1 MAEIRKELAKIIDCP
16 YPASLAHLV
25 DLLARA
31 DVLTIRTRV
40 HDLPPCSVTRLAT
53 LVYENLSVCAY
64 ALRALSSL
72 SQSPQFRDALL
83 LQYPG
88 LLSSLLVQANSSSK
102 DFDEYAGLCVLLLS
116 RPLPGGAPLPASA
129 QPFFLR
135 TFENASQRPDVN
147 TLRAVYSMLNGAC
160 GDLLRLLSP
169 ERRELFDQVLSHIL
183 SDYTTGQASMLLL
196 WCFGIALIAE
206 RTSQTEYQDL
216 TLSGCGQGTD
226 VSTLSPEKQWKTAAA
241 HKMFGSSSKMHKTI
255 YMTYLS
261 VIWALKGDVG
271 VADDEAIEGIQIAI
285 RTLQSVDQ
293 KTLQNWPRTNDIV
306 KNTIP
311 KLPAKLLRANN
322 PIVQLKALSFYAL
335 AVGGASLPPEVVKRY
350 ELCLDSTVGL
360 ADASCL
366 EETLSASFSIF
377 SPYMQENFL
386 KTLISATLDLCLS
399 SPRYPQLLNHA
410 IVMQQITKT
419 LPQCTSLHVKV
430 LTAATTQEVQTKIWN
445 AINQED
451 DAGKAIGAFHADNEH
466 QDLLSATIS
475 MLLVLALTMQPGSQ
489 VLPVNLTM
497 ALADKQRQLPHQATQ
512 CLHVSKAAEV
522 STLSLFQQN
531 NTPYTGAP
539 LQDWRGRLKSEL
551 ESQGAYQRD
560 FIVRSVAQIC
570 QDLEARCNTA
580 EEPLLREQ
588 QRSQKLERAA
598 AELNARVLVLESEA
612 TDSRFHLE
620 GLEDEKLNLF
630 DEKERLSTKVDELQA
645 DLLATSRQSADMSRK
660 HQADLHAKDLE
671 LQSMALIHEENLRS
685 QREQLDAQEKSVSE
699 LRREIEHISAQRA
712 SRDAENE
719 TLQMS
724 LDTINQR
731 LVEEV
736 QRSRDQAGEI
746 AQTKDRNVELQLQLQ
761 KVQIDCDTTVMRLH
775 ELQIS
780 HQELVH
786 SSKEA
791 YETLESK
798 HALEILNA
806 ETATRETSESLT
818 AQLQEALC
826 DGRRADD
833 EHKETQIELEQLQ
846 TAISSLEKELQE
858 LTEFCSEQEE
868 ELEELRAL
876 RKNVLAG
883 LGLASQHSLPIRS
896 TTRDPKEV
904 SDLQNKRVSR
914 EHRRRKSAAQI
925 LDGASTTAKNTQGV
939 TSTAMETIA
948 NASFA
953 SSDSQSSQNGPTP
966 KRPKPRPSFKIPTMR
981 TPRTQKPAVA
991 QRSVSDKLS
1000 PSKRT
1005 ALRQVSPNRR
1015 HTTVGFVVS
1024 DDDAAYH
1031 TDLRSARK
1039 RRGSLH
1045 GVHEAD
1051 VDMDDFMAGTPMTPG
1066 NFATGTGRFPDD
1078 EDLTT
1083 TEL

>member
-1 MAEIRKELAKIIDCP
+1 MADIGKELAKIIDCP

-31 DVLTIRTRV
+31 DVLTIRSRV
-40 HDLPPCSVTRLAT
+40 HDLTPCSVTRLAT

-72 SQSPQFRDALL
+72 SQSAQFRDALL

-88 LLSSLLVQANSSSK
+88 LLNSLLVKANSSSR

-116 RPLPGGAPLPASA
+116 RPLPGGAPLPASV

-135 TFENASQRPDVN
+135 TFENASQSPDVN

-169 ERRELFDQVLSHIL
+169 ERREQFDQGLSHIL
-183 SDYTTGQASMLLL
+183 SDYTTGQASVLLL

-206 RTSQTEYQDL
+206 RSSQTEHQEL
-216 TLSGCGQGTD
+216 PLFGCGQGTD
-226 VSTLSPEKQWKTAAA
+226 VSTLSTEKKWKTAAA
-241 HKMFGSSSKMHKTI
+241 HKMFGSSSKMNKTI
-255 YMTYLS
+255 YLTYLS

-311 KLPAKLLRANN
+311 KLPAKLLRTNN

-335 AVGGASLPPEVVKRY
+335 AVGGVSLPPEVVKQY
-350 ELCLDSTVGL
+350 EQCLGNAVGL

-366 EETLSASFSIF
+366 DEALSASFSIF
-377 SPYMQENFL
+377 SPNIRENFV

-399 SPRYPQLLNHA
+399 SPRYPQLLNHS
-410 IVMQQITKT
+410 IVMQQIAKT
-419 LPQCTSLHVKV
+419 LQQCTSLHVKV
-430 LTAATTQEVQTKIWN
+430 LTAVTSQEVHAKIWN
-445 AINQED
+445 MINQEE
-451 DAGKAIGAFHADNEH
+451 DAGKAIGAVHANSQH
-466 QDLLSATIS
+466 QALLSATIS
-475 MLLVLALTMQPGSQ
+475 MLLVLALTVQLGSQ
-489 VLPVNLTM
+489 TLPINLTM
-497 ALADKQRQLPHQATQ
+497 ALIEKQRQLPLEATQ
-512 CLHVSKAAEV
+512 CLHVSKAAEA
-522 STLSLFQQN
+522 SALSLFQQN

-560 FIVRSVAQIC
+560 SIVRSVAQIC

-580 EEPLLREQ
+580 EEPLLHEQ
-588 QRSQKLERAA
+588 QRSQKLERVV
-598 AELNARVLVLESEA
+598 AELNARVLLLESEA

-630 DEKERLSTKVDELQA
+630 DEKERLSTKVEELQA
-645 DLLATSRQSADMSRK
+645 DLLDASRHLADISRK

-671 LQSMALIHEENLRS
+671 LQSMALSHEESLRS
-685 QREQLDAQEKSVSE
+685 KRDQLDAQEKSVSE
-699 LRREIEHISAQRA
+699 LRRKVEQISAQKA
-712 SRDAENE
+712 SLDTENE
-719 TLQMS
+719 TLQMN

-736 QRSRDQAGEI
+736 QRGQDQSGEI

-761 KVQIDCDTTVMRLH
+761 KVQIDRDTTAMRLH

-791 YETLESK
+791 CENLESK
-798 HALEILNA
+798 HAREMHNA
-806 ETATRETSESLT
+806 ETATRETSEMLK
-818 AQLQEALC
+818 AQLHEALY
-826 DGRRADD
+826 DGRRAED
-833 EHKETQIELEQLQ
+833 EHKKTQIELEQLQ
-846 TAISSLEKELQE
+846 GAISSLEKELQE
-858 LTEFCSEQEE
+858 LVEFCSEQEE

-896 TTRDPKEV
+896 TSRDLKEI
-904 SDLQNKRVSR
+904 SDTQNKRPSR
-914 EHRRRKSAAQI
+914 EHRRRKSVAQI
-925 LDGASTTAKNTQGV
+925 LDGASTTARNTQGV

-1015 HTTVGFVVS
+1015 HTTVGFIVS

-1031 TDLRSARK
+1031 TELRSVRK

-1051 VDMDDFMAGTPMTPG
+1051 IDMDDFMAGTPMTPG
-1066 NFATGTGRFPDD
+1066 NFATGTGRIPDD
-1078 EDLTT
+1078 EDVTT